1 MIDQPVRSKDAH
13 DVPGTMQAIVQD
25 RYGEAGDVLHPER
38 IDRPEPGDGEV
49 LLRVHAVGLERGLW
63 HSMTGLPYPFRLI
76 TGIRTPRTRV
86 RGREVAG
93 RVVALGAG
101 VTGFRPGDEVVGVVG
116 ISDGAFAEYAVAKA
130 NKLVPKPANVTF
142 EQAAAVPIS
151 GLTALQAVRDAGMV
165 QPGQRVLVI
174 GASGGV
180 GTFAVQIAKAF
191 GAEVTGVCSAAKVD
205 LVRSIGADHV
215 IDYSRAEITDAGQ
228 RYDVI
233 IDIGGHRPLGLL
245 RQALTPRGRL
255 VIVGSETGG
264 RWLGGLDRQIRAAL
278 LSPFI
283 GQKLIWFFS
292 PERAADMAAMIEL
305 VESGTVTPAVERTY
319 PLEETDAAVQHMAE
333 GRARGK
339 VVVTVSQG

>member
-1 MIDQPVRSKDAH
+1 MIDQPVRSEDAH
-13 DVPGTMQAIVQD
+13 DVPRTMQAIVQD

-49 LLRVHAVGLERGLW
+49 LLRVHAVGLDRGLW

-93 RVVALGAG
+93 RVAALGAG
-101 VTGFRPGDEVVGVVG
+101 VTDFRPGDEVVGVVG

-151 GLTALQAVRDAGMV
+151 GPTALQAVRDAGKV

-191 GAEVTGVCSAAKVD
+191 GAEVNGVCSAAKVD

-215 IDYSRAEITDAGQ
+215 IDYSREDFAEGEQ
-228 RYDVI
+228 RYDLI
-233 IDIGGHRPLGLL
+233 LDIGGDSTLSRLP
-245 RQALTPRGRL
+245 RALPPQGAP
-255 VIVGSETGG
+255 VIVWGG
-264 RWLGGLDRQIRAAL
+264 GG
-278 LSPFI
+278 
-283 GQKLIWFFS
+283 
-292 PERAADMAAMIEL
+292 
-305 VESGTVTPAVERTY
+305 
-319 PLEETDAAVQHMAE
+319 
-333 GRARGK
+333 
-339 VVVTVSQG
+339 